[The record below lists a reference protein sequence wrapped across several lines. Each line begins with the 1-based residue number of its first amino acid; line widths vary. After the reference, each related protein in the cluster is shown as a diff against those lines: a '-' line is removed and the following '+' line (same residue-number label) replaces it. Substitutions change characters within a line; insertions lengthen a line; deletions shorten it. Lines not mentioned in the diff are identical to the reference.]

1 MAYILFMMFFVS
13 PPAPQGKQVWSLHS
27 TAQLDFPTFDACK
40 EFGIRLQQRLA
51 TTGTTTMRGW
61 CVERATGLGSFALPP
76 PGSKPSEPLKK
87 PSLDETEIP
96 VPRGH

>member
-13 PPAPQGKQVWSLHS
+13 PPASQGKQVWSLHS
-27 TAQLDFPTFDACK
+27 TTQLEFPSFDACK
-40 EFGIRLQQRLA
+40 QFGIHLQQRLA

-61 CVERATGLGSFALPP
+61 CVEKATGLSSFDLPA
-76 PGSKPSEPLKK
+76 PGSKPSDSKK
-87 PSLDETEIP
+87 QPSLDESEIP

>member
-13 PPAPQGKQVWSLHS
+13 PPAPQGKQVWSLQS
-27 TAQLDFPTFDACK
+27 TTQLDFPTFDACK
-40 EFGIRLQQRLA
+40 AFGTHLQQRLA

-61 CVERATGLGSFALPP
+61 CVEKATGASSYALPP
-76 PGSKPSEPLKK
+76 PGSQAP
-87 PSLDETEIP
+87 PSLDQSEIP